1 MKKKI
6 IRKSKKADQ
15 AKVECFFCKE
25 EKNPYFLEEGVL
37 LRFVTERG
45 KIQARARSGLCT
57 KHQRKLTRE
66 IKRARYLALLPY
78 VVRPE

>member
-1 MKKKI
+1 MKKTTGP
-6 IRKSKKADQ
+6 RKRRQEAKA
-15 AKVECFFCKE
+15 ECFFCKE
-25 EKNPYFLEEGVL
+25 EKNPYFLEEGML

-66 IKRARYLALLPY
+66 VKRARYLALLPY

>member
-1 MKKKI
+1 MKKTTRTRKKRQEAKI
-6 IRKSKKADQ
+6 
-15 AKVECFFCKE
+15 ECFFCKE

-66 IKRARYLALLPY
+66 VKRARYLALLPY
-78 VVRPE
+78 VVKPE